1 MKITFDIDCT
11 PEEARRFLGLPDV
24 TEMNQAMTAEL
35 QKRLMAN
42 LSAMNAEQLMKTW
55 VPAGLQGL
63 EQMQKM
69 FWQQM
74 TAAKDAASKP
84 KD

>member
-1 MKITFDIDCT
+1 MKITLDIDCT

-24 TEMNQAMTAEL
+24 SEVNKALAAEM
-35 QKRLMAN
+35 QKRLTAN
-42 LSAMNAEQLMKTW
+42 ISAMDAEQIMKTW
-55 VPAGLQGL
+55 VPAGMQGL

-74 TAAKDAASKP
+74 MAAKDSAKP
-84 KD
+84 KE